1 MPNRFRPEADTKVYA
16 NWRRKVYARDKG
28 KCQMPG
34 CKKRKRIQVHHIRKW
49 SSAASLRYEVDNGIC
64 LCWDCHKEVTG
75 KEEHYE
81 RLFYEIIHNGR

>member
-1 MPNRFRPEADTKVYA
+1 
-16 NWRRKVYARDKG
+16 
-28 KCQMPG
+28 
-34 CKKRKRIQVHHIRKW
+34 
-49 SSAASLRYEVDNGIC
+49 